1 MLFDQMFLAPEL
13 YEGENVPL
21 DVRNDSYSLGAII
34 YFLVTGG
41 LSDDKTPISVYSFME
56 EVWENFSVELKDFV
70 KQCLIHDI
78 KDRLIASRLADHPF
92 IASYRSDK
100 LSRLPVNQDVS
111 SSMVQFLK
119 AD

>member
-1 MLFDQMFLAPEL
+1 MFLAPEL

-41 LSDDKTPISVYSFME
+41 VNDENQPIAVYSFQE
-56 EVWENFSVELKDFV
+56 QAWENFSVELKDFV
-70 KQCLIHDI
+70 QQCMVNDV
-78 KDRLIASRLADHPF
+78 KDRPIASQLSDHAF
-92 IASYRSDK
+92 ISFYRSDK
-100 LSRLPVNQDVS
+100 LSRQPVNQDVAD
-111 SSMVQFLK
+111 SMLQFLK